1 MTSII
6 IPAHN
11 EASVIRATL
20 TTLVEG
26 LDVAN
31 TEVLVVCNGCS
42 DETAAEARIV
52 AGPIQVLEIDQAS
65 KTEALNLGDSA
76 ASSYPRI
83 YLDADVEISGT
94 SISYLVS
101 ALQSPGVL
109 AAEPT
114 PRVDTSQS
122 SLIVK
127 AYYDVYLALHGQQ
140 AGDVGGG
147 VYAMSHNGRGRFET
161 FPGVIA
167 DDAYARA
174 HFGSG
179 ELMRISDASS
189 VVYAPAGAVDL
200 LQIKTRSRLGILEL
214 HRDYPE
220 LWAHKRSHTNSLVDK
235 ARSLPIRIWPS
246 VPVYVVLQLL
256 ARWRAKRLLASL
268 DSYRW
273 QRDDSSRGRSDDTG
287 QT

>member
-11 EASVIRATL
+11 EASVIRTTL
-20 TTLVEG
+20 MTLVEG
-26 LDVAN
+26 LDQES

-42 DETAAEARIV
+42 DETAAQARRV
-52 AGPIQVLEIDQAS
+52 PGPIEVLEIDQAS

-83 YLDADVEISGT
+83 YLDADVEISGR
-94 SISYLVS
+94 SVSYLVG

-109 AAEPT
+109 AAEPA
-114 PRVDTSQS
+114 PRIDTSQS

-127 AYYDVYLALHGQQ
+127 AYYAVSLSLHGQQ
-140 AGDVGGG
+140 AGDLGCG
-147 VYAMSHNGRGRFET
+147 VYAMSSDGRRRFEK

-174 HFGSG
+174 HFGLG
-179 ELMRISDASS
+179 ELVRISDATS
-189 VVYAPAGAVDL
+189 VVYAPARAADL
-200 LQIKTRSRLGILEL
+200 LQIKTRSRLGNLEL
-214 HRDYPE
+214 DRDYPE
-220 LWAHKRSHTNSLVDK
+220 LWSHKRSHTKSLMDK
-235 ARSLPIRIWPS
+235 ARSLPLRVWAA

-256 ARWRAKRLLASL
+256 ARRRAKRLVASL
-268 DSYRW
+268 GSYRW
-273 QRDDSSRGRSDDTG
+273 QRDDTSRGRSDGIG
-287 QT
+287 QP